1 MAYTFSFWPIIKRV
15 YRFSWWQTTV
25 KLGGVF
31 QLIHFNYVR
40 WKNFLSTGNNFTEI
54 QLDRNST
61 TLIIGENGAGKSTIL
76 DAICFGLFGKPFRNI
91 KKGQLLNSVN
101 ESNCVV
107 EVEFKVGGK
116 DVKVIR
122 GIKPNKFEIYINGKM
137 YNQDAN
143 ARDYQKYLEQ
153 QILKLNYRSFTQVVI
168 LGSSTFVPFMQ
179 LKARHRREVV
189 EEILDI
195 QIFSLMN
202 MILKQRLK
210 TIEAD
215 YRELDYKQ
223 SLTSEKLKLKRK
235 YIQDLQDNRR
245 KLIEE
250 KTLLVSINEEEVF
263 KKKRKIADLQDD
275 IESMHEKISNST
287 KITNQFD
294 KLNDLNSQLKTK
306 HKSHKKLV
314 KFFEENEDCPVCQ
327 QHIDEVYKDTMISR
341 ENEKSDK
348 LTVGI
353 KELADKLEATKVKI
367 SVINEVNQNIQS
379 NNVEIAKENSSIGEL
394 EKFNATLQTEVK
406 QLEEGHVD
414 QGDHEQVESLNEE
427 FKMVSDEKE
436 KLREE
441 KVYAEAARS
450 MLTDQGI
457 KTKIIKQYLPIM
469 NKLINTYLS
478 SMEFYVNFTLDEN
491 FDETIKSRYRDDFT
505 YASFSEG
512 EKMRIDLALLFTWR
526 AVAKMKNS
534 TNTNLLI
541 LDEIF
546 DSSLDGTGTDEFL
559 KILNTLGDENVFV
572 ISHKQDAL
580 ADKFRSTVKFEKIK
594 NFSHISE

>member
-1 MAYTFSFWPIIKRV
+1 M
-15 YRFSWWQTTV
+15 
-25 KLGGVF
+25 
-31 QLIHFNYVR
+31 IHFKYVR

-54 QLDRNST
+54 QLDRSST

-76 DAICFGLFGKPFRNI
+76 DALCFGLFGKPFRNI
-91 KKGQLLNSVN
+91 NKPQLLNSVN
-101 ESNCVV
+101 TSNCVV

-122 GIKPNKFEIYINGKM
+122 GIKPNVFEIYIGGKM

-202 MILKQRLK
+202 MILKQKLK
-210 TIEAD
+210 TIDTD
-215 YRELDYKQ
+215 YRELEYKE
-223 SLTSEKLKLKRK
+223 SLTKEKLTLKNK
-235 YIQDLQDNRR
+235 YIQDIQNNRK

-250 KTLLVSINEEEVF
+250 KTLLIGGNEEEIF
-263 KKKRKIADLQDD
+263 KKRTTIANLQDD
-275 IESMHEKISNST
+275 VARMHENISNSA
-287 KITNQFD
+287 KVIERHN
-294 KLNDLNSQLKTK
+294 KLKDLNSQLKEK
-306 HKSHKKLV
+306 HRACKKLIG
-314 KFFEENEDCPVCQ
+314 FFEKNEDCPVCQ
-327 QHIDEVYKDTMISR
+327 QHIDESF
-341 ENEKSDK
+341 KSDVISKENAKHDK
-348 LTVGI
+348 LVLGI
-353 KELADKLEATKVKI
+353 KDLNDELEATKLKMEYIEKI
-367 SVINEVNQNIQS
+367 NKSIQD
-379 NNVEIAKENSSIGEL
+379 NNVEIAKENSSVSEL
-394 EKFNATLQTEVK
+394 QKFNTTLETEIK
-406 QLEEGHVD
+406 LLQEGHVD
-414 QGDHEQVESLNEE
+414 KKDYAEVEFLEEE
-427 FKMVSDEKE
+427 FLGVSKEKD

-441 KVYAEAARS
+441 KVYNEAVRS

-469 NKLINTYLS
+469 NKLINTYLT
-478 SMEFYVNFTLDEN
+478 SMEFYVNFSLNEN
-491 FDETIKSRYRDDFT
+491 FEETIKSRFRDDFS
-505 YASFSEG
+505 YESFSEG

-534 TNTNLLI
+534 ANTNLLI

-546 DSSLDGTGTDEFL
+546 DSSLDGSGTDEFL

-580 ADKFRSTVKFEKIK
+580 ADKFRSTIKFAKVK
-594 NFSHISE
+594 NFSHIVE